1 MNHLYNAALTHY
13 KSQELE
19 ALAVL
24 DSYFNNPV
32 AIPDHSNILKE
43 VVNWTE
49 KLNSA
54 RANLKTLEDL
64 IKTETK
70 PDTEVVEEE

>member
-1 MNHLYNAALTHY
+1 MNHLYNAALTLF

-24 DSYFNNPV
+24 ESYFNNSV

-54 RANLKTLEDL
+54 RTNLKTLEDL
-64 IKTETK
+64 IKTET
-70 PDTEVVEEE
+70 